1 MIYYQRSGINISLS
15 RRDLREGLFQALDK
29 LGKRNNVLAVP
40 PDITRLHS
48 CAGELTSCSCQYYG
62 RSLTAVLPALGTHT
76 PMTSGE
82 INRMFPGIPH
92 RLFRKHKWQTDLT
105 TLGTVPASFLTEVSE
120 GKITYDWPAQ
130 VNKIL
135 TEGRFD
141 LILSLGQVVPHG
153 VVGMANHS
161 KNILIGTGGAE
172 GIHRSH
178 FLGAVY
184 GMERIMGHTDSPVRS
199 VLDYAINKF
208 AGELPILYVL
218 TVVSLTSSGEFAVRG
233 LFIGDGRE
241 CFEQAAAL
249 SRKVNFTIV
258 EKPIKKCFVY
268 LNPEIYRSTWLGN
281 KAIYR
286 TRMAMADEG
295 EIIISGPGLSRFGEN
310 REIDRLIRRY
320 GYCGTPSVLSS
331 VRQNADLKASLS
343 TAAHLIHG
351 SSEGRFRITC
361 ASKYLSRKDIQGVG
375 YNYADLNSL
384 AERYNPSSMKP
395 GWNNVKGEEVYFI
408 TNPAMGMWTHPDRF
422 SSTDRD
428 I

>member
-15 RRDLREGLFQALDK
+15 RKDLKEGLFQALDK

-40 PDITRLHS
+40 PDITRLPS
-48 CAGELTSCSCQYYG
+48 CAGELTSCSYQYYG
-62 RSLTAVLPALGTHT
+62 KSLTAVLPALGTHA

-82 INRMFPGIPH
+82 INRMFPCIPH
-92 RLFRKHKWQTDLT
+92 RIFREHKWQTDLM
-105 TLGTVPASFLTEVSE
+105 TLGTVPASYLAEVSE
-120 GKITYDWPAQ
+120 GKISYDWPAQ
-130 VNKIL
+130 VNRIL
-135 TEGRFD
+135 IEGRFD
-141 LILSLGQVVPHG
+141 LILSLGQVVPHE
-153 VVGMANHS
+153 VIGMANHS

-172 GIHRSH
+172 GIHKSH

-184 GMERIMGHTDSPVRS
+184 GMEKIMGHTDSPVRS

-218 TVVSLTSSGEFAVRG
+218 TVVSLKSSGEPAVRG

-241 CFEQAAAL
+241 CFEKAAAL
-249 SRKVNFTIV
+249 SRKVNLIIV
-258 EKPIKKCFVY
+258 EKPIEKCFVY

-286 TRMAMADEG
+286 TRMAMADGG
-295 EIIISGPGLSRFGEN
+295 EIIISGPGLTRFGED

-320 GYCGTPSVLSS
+320 GYCGTPSVLNA
-331 VRQNADLKASLS
+331 VRRNPDLKASLS

-361 ASKYLSRKDIQGVG
+361 ASEYLSQKDIQDVG

-384 AERYNPSSMKP
+384 MKRYNPSSMKP
-395 GWNNVKGEEVYFI
+395 GWNNVGSEEVYFI
-408 TNPAMGMWTHPDRF
+408 TNPALGMWTHSDRY